1 MSPPENNDW
10 ITSATVG
17 SVLGFTVFGS
27 AYVFSVIKIFIDIN
41 QRDKMYTD
49 DIEEDLK
56 TIRSLGLDSKMD
68 EIQKELDIRLSG
80 GKADDGGD
88 DQLIETAK
96 ALSEDQYKKYM

>member
-27 AYVFSVIKIFIDIN
+27 AYVFAVIKIFIDIN

-49 DIEEDLK
+49 DIADDLK
-56 TIRSLGLDSKMD
+56 QMKSLGLDSKMA
-68 EIQKELDIRLSG
+68 EFEKELEIRLAG

-88 DQLIETAK
+88 D
-96 ALSEDQYKKYM
+96 